1 MPAIKILMVL
11 LLQSIVDETLFLP
24 DKKGK
29 NMLKVTGHQVKQ
41 FMNLFT
47 KRGKK
52 WGSLSVAQG
61 REFRENFYSMMRC
74 VIEGRGFALEY
85 ESAKNSD
92 DEDTETTDKQK
103 ATNTQDSDKSKDVS
117 TVTETTDEQE

>member
-1 MPAIKILMVL
+1 MTSMTK
-11 LLQSIVDETLFLP
+11 LLQSIVDETLFMP

-52 WGSLSVAQG
+52 WGSLSAAQG

-85 ESAKNSD
+85 EGAKILMM
-92 DEDTETTDKQK
+92 KIQK
-103 ATNTQDSDKSKDVS
+103 LQISRRLPTRRILINLKM
-117 TVTETTDEQE
+117 